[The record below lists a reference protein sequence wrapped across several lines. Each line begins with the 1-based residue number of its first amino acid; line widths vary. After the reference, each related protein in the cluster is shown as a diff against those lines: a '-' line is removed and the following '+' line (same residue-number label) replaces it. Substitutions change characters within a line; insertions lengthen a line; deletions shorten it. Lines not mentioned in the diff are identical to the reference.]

1 MIKACKDCPYV
12 IDDDLCKLDGR
23 WAISDKQYN
32 EQKPMWCPLE
42 KKELHENKAS
52 N

>member
-12 IDDDLCKLDGR
+12 IDDDECKLDGK
-23 WAISDKQYN
+23 WAISDEQYN

-42 KKELHENKAS
+42 EKKEQTT
-52 N
+52 